1 MIIERIIFNVI
12 AFTLFFMI
20 FFKMIYKNDSNY
32 IYIIAVQAL
41 GIAIGFIGLVFRVN
55 LPIVLLVLTYI
66 ISILVPIVIIILE
79 KNGLALSEIIAITL
93 AQIYEQR
100 AQEDKAIQTLLN
112 LIEKYPNSYY
122 VHKKLAEIYER
133 QGKIEISVDEYNR
146 AIEIN
151 K

>member
-1 MIIERIIFNVI
+1 MLKIEEENKMIIERIIFNVI

-93 AQIYEQR
+93 AQIY
-100 AQEDKAIQTLLN
+100 
-112 LIEKYPNSYY
+112 
-122 VHKKLAEIYER
+122 
-133 QGKIEISVDEYNR
+133 
-146 AIEIN
+146 
-151 K
+151 